1 MPIINIMSIGPW
13 LIHRTCITPG
23 PIIDCVDMVRREVK
37 RTLAVGLALV
47 AWTAFASIYAR
58 FGRFLVSDTSC
69 DGGQLRPSTFGIVYV
84 SVVASVW
91 MIPFLVLAIRTR
103 SLVTAALVV
112 VAAIVGAGVVASIL
126 ANPGEFCF

>member
-1 MPIINIMSIGPW
+1 
-13 LIHRTCITPG
+13 
-23 PIIDCVDMVRREVK
+23 MVRREVK